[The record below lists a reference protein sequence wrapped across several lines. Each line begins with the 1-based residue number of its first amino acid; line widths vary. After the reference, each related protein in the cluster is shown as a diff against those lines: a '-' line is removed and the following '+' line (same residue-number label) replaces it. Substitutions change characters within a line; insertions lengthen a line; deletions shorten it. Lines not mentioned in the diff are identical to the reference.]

1 MESATALLSFP
12 TSGEL
17 WRDTYEGGLFVMLFV
32 PQSEGFEHE
41 CHVDVEIIASSPDA
55 MVSEGRELWPG
66 RYHHRE
72 RMGRMEK
79 KSSVAAVLRE
89 QGEPGMEVWAWNA
102 VDHDDYSVRM
112 LAAVH
117 LGSTHEALYS
127 TCGHG
132 MWSAVYEDLTQAG
145 KTLYDT
151 LKAVWGTEP
160 VICTFLDT

>member
-32 PQSEGFEHE
+32 PQPEGFEHE
-41 CHVDVEIIASSPDA
+41 CHVDVEITASSPDA
-55 MVSEGRELWPG
+55 MVSPGNELWPE
-66 RYHHRE
+66 RYNYRE
-72 RMGRMEK
+72 RMEEK
-79 KSSVAAVLRE
+79 FSVAAVLRKH
-89 QGEPGMEVWAWNA
+89 GEAGMEVWAWNA
-102 VDHDDYSVRM
+102 ACDDDHSVGM

-132 MWSAVYEDLTQAG
+132 MWSAGYEDLTQAG
-145 KTLYDT
+145 KALYDT
-151 LKAVWGTEP
+151 LKAVWGIEP